1 MDKELLL
8 GEVKREIEILE
19 FKAGGNRY
27 GIDINDVREILP
39 NDIKFTHIPNAHPYI
54 KGIIMPRDF
63 IIPIIDIMKSLNLAD
78 TSNSEQRMV
87 VVTSISNMNIAFL
100 VDEVMGMHRTTTDHV
115 SKPGKKLST
124 SVKDA
129 VIAILNT
136 EGSKIEIL
144 ELRKLITNINP
155 DIKLA

>member
-19 FKAGGNRY
+19 FTVGGKPY
-27 GIDINDVREILP
+27 GVDVNDVREILP
-39 NDIKFTHIPNAHPYI
+39 DDIKHTHIPNAHPYI

-63 IIPIIDIMKSLNLAD
+63 LIPIVDIMKSLNLSD
-78 TSNSEQRMV
+78 TSNSEHRMV
-87 VVTSISNMNIAFL
+87 IVTSISNMNIAFL
-100 VDEVMGMHRTTTDHV
+100 VDDVVGMHRTTTANV

-124 SVKDA
+124 PVKDA
-129 VIAILNT
+129 VVGILNT

-144 ELRKLITNINP
+144 DLRKLISNINP
-155 DIKLA
+155 EIKLA

>member
-19 FKAGGNRY
+19 FTVGGNHY

-39 NDIKFTHIPNAHPYI
+39 NDIKHTRIPNAHPYI
-54 KGIIMPRDF
+54 SGIIMPRDF
-63 IIPIIDIMKSLNLAD
+63 LIPIVDIMKSLNLTD

-87 VVTSISNMNIAFL
+87 IVTSISSMNIAFL
-100 VDEVMGMHRTTTDHV
+100 VDDVIGMHRTTTANV

-124 SVKDA
+124 SVKGA
-129 VIAILNT
+129 VVAILNT
-136 EGSKIEIL
+136 DGRKIEIL
-144 ELRKLITNINP
+144 ELRKLITDINP
-155 DIKLA
+155 EVKLA